1 MSANMFDLIYNVVQ
15 HSIFMQCKKHECV

>member
-15 HSIFMQCKKHECV
+15 HSIFM